1 MIIFLVV
8 IIIILFLVSL
18 KIIIY
23 ETVKNAILDAYKEM
37 KLNQNNKI

>member
-23 ETVKNAILDAYKEM
+23 ETVKSAIIDANKEI
-37 KLNQNNKI
+37 KIPNNDNS